1 MQTAVEKRCIK
12 DELEREELVI
22 GGYVTINDSSDVIDV
37 YILEKMHDNGISSIL
52 TLELSLAKD
61 DVIVVRKEVET
72 DSLIYVD
79 DSFVSTNGRLS
90 QIRQFL
96 VDGETDKFIVFPS

>member
-1 MQTAVEKRCIK
+1 MQTTIEKRCIK

-37 YILEKMHDNGISSIL
+37 YILEKMHDNGKSSIL

-96 VDGETDKFIVFPS
+96 VDGETDKFIVFPL